1 LLGLWNAHG
10 SRKPFEPDPA
20 KINIF
25 IWGNLK
31 GETSMKQFKRIMAF
45 ALALV
50 LTLAMSITV
59 FAEDPSEGE
68 EPEVTLTSSSI
79 TVMGLTDREQ
89 SHVALYKAITI
100 NEDGSKWEAEDWIS
114 SSVTDTNGVVT
125 NKSDDQIKEILKNLV
140 DETNHTV
147 QNTDPDKTIDT
158 TAGEDRKYETSV
170 KFTGLERG
178 AYLIVI
184 TSENVTYSELFA
196 VTYKYDDTTGLM
208 GYYDATVY
216 AKSTTSNISK
226 KGEDDFVYNGEPID
240 FQITVTIPYNATEFT
255 VYDKSENLKNFQLT
269 EITVNGEP
277 DSKNLTL
284 AEDPTDSSI
293 HSVNL
298 NAYVKQE
305 AYYGA
310 TVVIKYTAEVD
321 GVDGYSNGAYT
332 NINGTQSS
340 SSTVTA
346 TSGKITLTKT
356 NEDSS
361 KKLAGAEYVVSKLD
375 DNGNTVYATFGA
387 EKEENGTNVYQFV
400 KWENS
405 KPSTGVVTGSEG
417 ALQVT
422 GLDEGTYTFEEIK
435 APAGYSLAGFVTKD
449 TSGNTLALSK
459 ENDSLNASQ
468 SDTQLVK
475 LPSTGGIGTTIFT
488 VAGCLIMIAA
498 AGMYFASR
506 RKSAK

>member
-1 LLGLWNAHG
+1 
-10 SRKPFEPDPA
+10 
-20 KINIF
+20 
-25 IWGNLK
+25 
-31 GETSMKQFKRIMAF
+31 
-45 ALALV
+45 
-50 LTLAMSITV
+50 
-59 FAEDPSEGE
+59 
-68 EPEVTLTSSSI
+68 
-79 TVMGLTDREQ
+79 
-89 SHVALYKAITI
+89 
-100 NEDGSKWEAEDWIS
+100 
-114 SSVTDTNGVVT
+114 
-125 NKSDDQIKEILKNLV
+125 
-140 DETNHTV
+140 
-147 QNTDPDKTIDT
+147 
-158 TAGEDRKYETSV
+158 
-170 KFTGLERG
+170 
-178 AYLIVI
+178 
-184 TSENVTYSELFA
+184 
-196 VTYKYDDTTGLM
+196 M

-240 FQITVTIPYNATEFT
+240 VQLTVTIPYNATEFT